1 MERERQGNK
10 YYVPW
15 KSVFVRRFYLR
26 RRCRIVSSLLTKQLI
41 DGLSDWL
48 LRLPFWPIGR
58 QFWLIIYVT
67 DWTLTISSVHS
78 YVCLPSDFDWQ
89 FKRATPS
96 FASSTSLISPQDF
109 LIRLMTW
116 NLKGQFQNKMLK
128 RRSNKELIY
137 SRLQTT
143 RKADKKKF
151 SENHAR
157 ATRGSGR
164 ERELKLA
171 SIVFNT
177 SLRYPKSWYT
187 LWLVSFCSFR
197 QHLRQSLAFAH
208 AKPNKHGERMKP
220 SFTTDFAIW
229 TRETVF
235 VEVGGPR

>member
-1 MERERQGNK
+1 M
-10 YYVPW
+10 
-15 KSVFVRRFYLR
+15 
-26 RRCRIVSSLLTKQLI
+26 I

-48 LRLPFWPIGR
+48 LRLPLWPIRR

-96 FASSTSLISPQDF
+96 FASSTSLISPHDF

-116 NLKGQFQNKMLK
+116 NLKGQFSEQNPET
-128 RRSNKELIY
+128 RSNKELSC

-143 RKADKKKF
+143 RKEDQKSF
-151 SENHAR
+151 SKT
-157 ATRGSGR
+157 TRGYARVG
-164 ERELKLA
+164 EREGKKLA

-177 SLRYPKSWYT
+177 SFRYPKSWYT

-208 AKPNKHGERMKP
+208 AKPNKHGERVKP

-229 TRETVF
+229 TRETVLWK
-235 VEVGGPR
+235 

>member
-1 MERERQGNK
+1 M
-10 YYVPW
+10 
-15 KSVFVRRFYLR
+15 
-26 RRCRIVSSLLTKQLI
+26 T
-41 DGLSDWL
+41 DGLSDSL
-48 LRLPFWPIGR
+48 LRPPFWPFRR
-58 QFWLIIYVT
+58 QFWPIIYVT

-78 YVCLPSDFDWQ
+78 YVRLPSDFDWQ

-96 FASSTSLISPQDF
+96 FASSTSLISPHDF

-116 NLKGQFQNKMLK
+116 NLKGQFSEQNTET
-128 RRSNKELIY
+128 RSNEELSC

-143 RKADKKKF
+143 RKEHQKSF
-151 SENHAR
+151 SKT
-157 ATRGSGR
+157 TRGSGR
-164 ERELKLA
+164 ERELKFA

-177 SLRYPKSWYT
+177 SFRYPKSWYT

-208 AKPNKHGERMKP
+208 AKPNKHGELVKP

>member
-96 FASSTSLISPQDF
+96 FASSTSLMSPHDF

-116 NLKGQFQNKMLK
+116 NLKGQFQNKTLK

-157 ATRGSGR
+157 AE
-164 ERELKLA
+164 ERQGIRTCKHCFQYPIPVYQLLVYTMIVWLRA
-171 SIVFNT
+171 SKVKQT
-177 SLRYPKSWYT
+177 WR
-187 LWLVSFCSFR
+187 
-197 QHLRQSLAFAH
+197 AF
-208 AKPNKHGERMKP
+208 
-220 SFTTDFAIW
+220 
-229 TRETVF
+229 ETPTPHILPF
-235 VEVGGPR
+235 GHEKRFFWKWADWGN

>member
-1 MERERQGNK
+1 M
-10 YYVPW
+10 
-15 KSVFVRRFYLR
+15 
-26 RRCRIVSSLLTKQLI
+26 I

-48 LRLPFWPIGR
+48 LRLPFWPIRR

-96 FASSTSLISPQDF
+96 FASSTSLISPHDF

-116 NLKGQFQNKMLK
+116 NLKGQFSEQNAET
-128 RRSNKELIY
+128 RSNKELSC

-143 RKADKKKF
+143 RKEDQKSF
-151 SENHAR
+151 SKTTQGLREGYAR
-157 ATRGSGR
+157 D
-164 ERELKLA
+164 RELELA

-177 SLRYPKSWYT
+177 LFRYPKSWYT
-187 LWLVSFCSFR
+187 LWLVSFDSLR
-197 QHLRQSLAFAH
+197 QHLRRSLGFART
-208 AKPNKHGERMKP
+208 KPNKHGERVKP
-220 SFTTDFAIW
+220 SFTTHFAIW

-235 VEVGGPR
+235 LEVSRLR